1 MAHRL
6 EMNADLIAYA
16 LEVGTRETAV
26 LKALREKTESLQFS
40 DMRVPQEEGQL
51 LHFLIK
57 AIGARKVLELGVFTG
72 YSSLWMATALP
83 EDGKLLAIDK
93 RDDWAEIATNHWE
106 LAGVRDRIDFRIGR
120 AEGIM
125 TELIE
130 AGEAGS
136 FDFIYVD
143 ADKKAYGVYYEL
155 GLELLREGGMMA
167 FDNMLRSGDVVKSA
181 VSDPAIDAI
190 RALNAKLKVDDRVTI
205 SILPFA
211 DGLTLVLKSDGAD
224 RKDL

>member
-16 LEVGTRETAV
+16 LEVGTRETAA
-26 LKALREKTESLQFS
+26 LQALREATEDLQYS
-40 DMRVPQEEGQL
+40 DMRVPQEEGQF

-57 AIGARKVLELGVFTG
+57 TLRATKALELGVFTG

-83 EDGKLLAIDK
+83 ETGKLVAIDK
-93 RDDWAEIATNHWE
+93 RDDWADVAMSHWE
-106 LAGVRDRIDFRIGR
+106 AAGVRERIDFRIGR
-120 AEGIM
+120 AERILS
-125 TELIE
+125 ELMSD
-130 AGEAGS
+130 GEAGS

-143 ADKKAYGVYYEL
+143 ADKKAYGTYYEL
-155 GLELLREGGMMA
+155 GLELLRPGGVMA
-167 FDNMLRSGDVVKSA
+167 FDNMLRSGDVVRA
-181 VSDPAIDAI
+181 EVSDPAVTAI
-190 RALNAKLKVDDRVTI
+190 RALNEKLKADDRVTI

-211 DGLTLVLKSDGAD
+211 DGLTLVLKSGEAD